1 MKVSVKI
8 TDPSIYDYP
17 TTSTVIFENVWELQD
32 NEGTFLVIKFYNHE
46 CELIEKS
53 KTLQIEVKV

>member
-46 CELIEKS
+46 YELIEKS
-53 KTLQIEVKV
+53 KILQIEVKV